1 MNRFAQLALA
11 LFALCLTAACGEV
24 TDLLPEVGG
33 EALEVPTAR
42 CAADGVPVIDS
53 FESHWS
59 PEQPGSIEVV
69 IRGASCGATVSG
81 FDFSIYNAAGHD
93 ITGRSW
99 PEPEAPVQGHGR
111 FEVRGLAAGCS
122 DLTRGSLIEVWV
134 RAEEG
139 ASASVTGDLEAPP
152 AE

>member
-24 TDLLPEVGG
+24 GEMLPEVGG
-33 EALEVPTAR
+33 DALEVPAAR
-42 CAADGVPVIDS
+42 CAADGVPGIDS
-53 FESHWS
+53 FQSHWS
-59 PEQPGSIEVV
+59 PEQPGSIEVI

-81 FDFSIYNAAGHD
+81 FDFSIYDEEGHD

-99 PEPEAPVQGHGR
+99 PEPEVPVQGRGR

-122 DLTRGSLIEVWV
+122 DLSRGSLIEVWV
-134 RAEEG
+134 RTQG
-139 ASASVTGDLEAPP
+139 APSAPVTGDREAQPF
-152 AE
+152 E